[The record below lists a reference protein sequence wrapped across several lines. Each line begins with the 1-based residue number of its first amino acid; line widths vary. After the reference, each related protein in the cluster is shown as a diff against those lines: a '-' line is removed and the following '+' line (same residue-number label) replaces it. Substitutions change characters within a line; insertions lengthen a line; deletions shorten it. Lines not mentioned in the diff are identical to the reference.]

1 MAVNAVTVR
10 RRQRLDRAING
21 YLLLV
26 ALEFILGMWLNLYGV
41 FPTSNSAA
49 TAISDSGN
57 PALIAHMVV
66 GVLLFVGS
74 IGIVAQ
80 SFRDPYRPGRVF
92 TMAGMIAVVL
102 TGLFGLGFIYSS
114 YGNNAYSLGMALG
127 LLAIVTI
134 YYEALVA
141 LRSHPLGEFSGLGSV
156 TAV

>member
-10 RRQRLDRAING
+10 RRERLDRAING
-21 YLLLV
+21 FLLLV
-26 ALEFILGMWLNLYGV
+26 ALEFILGMWLNLYGL
-41 FPTSNSAA
+41 FPSSNSAA
-49 TAISDSGN
+49 AAITDGTN

-80 SFRDPYRPGRVF
+80 ARRDPYRPVRVF
-92 TMAGMIAVVL
+92 ALAGVIAVLL
-102 TGLFGLGFIYSS
+102 TGFFGLGFVYSS
-114 YGNNAYSLGMALG
+114 YANNAYSLGMAIG

-156 TAV
+156 TAI